1 MRMQKSR
8 LESELNEVL
17 SRHESEAEEWQQ
29 FQKDLQVAVVI
40 ANDFRAETQES
51 MQRMSEENMSLR
63 EKVLNQQLELDRLR
77 TELQAFRSTKAFEDS
92 RLPSSRSSTIL
103 SNAELKGKVGGGG
116 GGSSWGLFF
125 RGSGLGICS
134 SFFYFLVIVMF
145 LLFSLGFFGCVCV
158 CVLLLL
164 FWGECL
170 GTLVETFFPS
180 GLK

>member
-1 MRMQKSR
+1 MPFALIPQVQELNTELHTMRMQKSR

-116 GGSSWGLFF
+116 GSTWGLFI

-134 SFFYFLVIVMF
+134 SFFGCCYVFVV
-145 LLFSLGFFGCVCV
+145 FFGIFDCVCV
-158 CVLLLL
+158 
-164 FWGECL
+164 
-170 GTLVETFFPS
+170 
-180 GLK
+180 